1 MAGQEHTVERRL
13 AAILAADVVGSSRL
27 MELDEAGTL
36 AAIRVLLSEV
46 IEPIASRHR
55 GRIVKTLGDGAL
67 LEFASP
73 VEAVRSAVEIQ
84 ILLGEQRHQQ
94 PVWQGID
101 LRIGVNLGDTVISPD
116 GDIHGD
122 SVNIAARLEGI
133 ADAGG
138 ICISDKVFAEL
149 EGKLALPFED
159 RGEQRLKN
167 ISTANSSVRAEGRCH
182 IHSAAEGCP
191 TKPEPSRQGVR
202 SRSPL
207 HQPQWR
213 PGAGV
218 SG

>member
-116 GDIHGD
+116 GDNHGD

-159 RGEQRLKN
+159 Q
-167 ISTANSSVRAEGRCH
+167 ANSALR
-182 IHSAAEGCP
+182 
-191 TKPEPSRQGVR
+191 T
-202 SRSPL
+202 
-207 HQPQWR
+207 
-213 PGAGV
+213 
-218 SG
+218 